1 MLSFLGRTVVAVSFA
16 ALAFGAAAPNAEAGR
31 AVEFDGTVM
40 RIDYDRHAFL
50 TQVEVRGRLL
60 DVIVKAGRGT
70 TVTEDGV
77 DAEFGDIVI
86 GDDVHVVGQ
95 VVRRARGGIVV
106 AARLIDIDNSRAEI
120 GDTTR
125 IRGEVKRLSCERRM
139 ALLSAG
145 RREVILVP
153 ARGAVITIGP
163 DGAAIDFCRIPV
175 GSCIAASG
183 RVERRRDRV
192 FFVADRIVVSR
203 CPE

>member
-1 MLSFLGRTVVAVSFA
+1 MLSFLGRTVAAVSFA
-16 ALAFGAAAPNAEAGR
+16 ALALGAFAPSAQAARP
-31 AVEFDGTVM
+31 VEFDGTVM
-40 RIDYDRHAFL
+40 RIDYDRQAFL
-50 TQVEVRGRLL
+50 TQVEVRGRML
-60 DVIVKAGRGT
+60 DVIVRAGRGT

-77 DAEFGDIVI
+77 EAAFGDIVI

-95 VVRRARGGIVV
+95 AVRRIRHGVVV

-125 IRGEVKRLSCERRM
+125 IRGEVKRLSCERRA
-139 ALLSAG
+139 ALVSVG
-145 RREVILVP
+145 RRDVILTP
-153 ARGAVITIGP
+153 ARGAVITVGP

-175 GSCIAASG
+175 GSCVAASG
-183 RVERRRDRV
+183 RVERRRDHV